1 MRWKGNDY
9 MSKGFISSIDLDS
22 SNKELK
28 QEQVKFINKQSEI
41 EAACIVKG
49 GPHYA
54 KPGAIHSGPPST
66 GISLKVEQTFGG
78 TTINGKEFNELE
90 R

>member
-1 MRWKGNDY
+1 
-9 MSKGFISSIDLDS
+9 MSKGFISSIDLTT
-22 SNKELK
+22 SNKEL
-28 QEQVKFINKQSEI
+28 QEEQVKFINKQSEI
-41 EAACIVKG
+41 SAACAVKG

-54 KPGAIHSGPPST
+54 KVGSIHSGLPST
-66 GISLKVEQTFGG
+66 GVNLKIDQTFGG